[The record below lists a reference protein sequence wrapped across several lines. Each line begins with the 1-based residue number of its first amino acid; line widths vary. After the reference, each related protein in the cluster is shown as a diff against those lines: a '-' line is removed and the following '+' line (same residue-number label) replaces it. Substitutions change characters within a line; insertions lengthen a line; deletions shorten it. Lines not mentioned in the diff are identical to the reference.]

1 MKMKHFFST
10 RSMTMVNFWFCR
22 CILSIVQ
29 RWKSIDTITR
39 RHRLSIKS
47 VSDVIENEWEPERE
61 ERENVTTRA
70 HHMNKSRRFIYM
82 YMSKHTDQWVYAV
95 VFVQF
100 NWKKM
105 RNEIESSEF
114 YLLTS
119 IDWLKIVDHRIVTE
133 IGTRFKV
140 FIDIWQETRFEM
152 T

>member
-1 MKMKHFFST
+1 
-10 RSMTMVNFWFCR
+10 
-22 CILSIVQ
+22 
-29 RWKSIDTITR
+29 
-39 RHRLSIKS
+39 
-47 VSDVIENEWEPERE
+47 
-61 ERENVTTRA
+61 
-70 HHMNKSRRFIYM
+70 
-82 YMSKHTDQWVYAV
+82 
-95 VFVQF
+95 
-100 NWKKM
+100 M